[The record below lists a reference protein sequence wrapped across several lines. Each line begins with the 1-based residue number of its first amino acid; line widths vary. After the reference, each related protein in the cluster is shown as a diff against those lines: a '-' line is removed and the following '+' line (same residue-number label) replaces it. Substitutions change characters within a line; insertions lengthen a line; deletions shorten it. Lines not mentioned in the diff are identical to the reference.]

1 MKVIDFMKIMNFTI
15 EKVRVMMNLS
25 VRNSC
30 MGVANI
36 MPAYVIFIREQ
47 TNDTEALKRY
57 SSKAP
62 AGLTGHPVKPLSMYE
77 TYEVIEGPEVEGA
90 ALLEFP
96 SFEEAK
102 AWYYSP
108 AYQEALVHRLNG
120 GVYRGM
126 IIEGVRK

>member
-1 MKVIDFMKIMNFTI
+1 
-15 EKVRVMMNLS
+15 
-25 VRNSC
+25 
-30 MGVANI
+30 

-47 TNDTEALKRY
+47 TNDPEELKVY

-62 AGLTGHPVKPLSMYE
+62 AVLDGHPVKPLAMYG
-77 TYEVIEGPEVEGA
+77 THEVIEGQQVEGA

-108 AYQEALVHRLNG
+108 AYQDAVKHRLKG
-120 GVYRGM
+120 GTYRGI
-126 IIEGVRK
+126 IIEGISSGN